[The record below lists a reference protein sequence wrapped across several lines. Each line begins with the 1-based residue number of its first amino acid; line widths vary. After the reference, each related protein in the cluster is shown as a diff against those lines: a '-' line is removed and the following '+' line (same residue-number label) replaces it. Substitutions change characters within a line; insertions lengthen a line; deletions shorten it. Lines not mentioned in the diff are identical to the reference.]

1 MFVPSQL
8 DVVAFPANGYAL
20 RDANLQI
27 NCIFIIPVN
36 DVYNGW
42 FQASNKCVSRVLITL
57 TDSCRID
64 RVGAQAGDHSDRE
77 VAVSS
82 LLQ

>member
-64 RVGAQAGDHSDRE
+64 RVGAQAGDRSDRE